1 MEFFLPS
8 GENRAFPRTRL
19 SLSCQLVV
27 LSSQEVLH
35 GLCINLSTTGAKVV
49 LNHKVELG
57 AQIKLRLT
65 EHLGMEPFQAIAE
78 VTRVMPAEPLPDD
91 SLSSLPDTENILNSK
106 STVMRHEIG
115 LKITELICAES

>member
-27 LSSQEVLH
+27 
-35 GLCINLSTTGAKVV
+35 
-49 LNHKVELG
+49 LG

-91 SLSSLPDTENILNSK
+91 SLSSLPDTENIVNSK